1 MGKFLTL
8 INYLDI
14 ASKEENTEKWYQENK
29 EAIDI
34 YNKEVKEEGLILKD
48 SRMF

>member
-1 MGKFLTL
+1 MS
-8 INYLDI
+8 N
-14 ASKEENTEKWYQENK
+14 EEKSEQWYKQNK
-29 EAIDI
+29 EAIDA